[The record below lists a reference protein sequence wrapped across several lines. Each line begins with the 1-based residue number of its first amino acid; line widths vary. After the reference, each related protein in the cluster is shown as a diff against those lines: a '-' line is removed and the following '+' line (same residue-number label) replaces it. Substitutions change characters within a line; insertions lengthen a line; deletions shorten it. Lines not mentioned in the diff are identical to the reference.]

1 MKLKYSVKLGEV
13 FMFRFLIVLSIST
26 LFYVDEALAQQN
38 ITVTAS
44 VPLKGKCKNDRP
56 RSSKVTDE
64 ALKQAKELVIKNY
77 ASGFNQS
84 KASAYSQKQGEIL
97 QNIDNYLLG
106 YNVTD
111 QYCNIEG
118 RTFSLSIRASVN
130 ENTLNGLINSMS
142 VAKNVNRSQKSLI
155 VSMFVAREVEQIQQY
170 DAKVFKRVDQDNFS
184 SETDSIQASGAG
196 AEVNSAQK
204 SSQSV
209 TTGGSTTQ
217 RSDKIE
223 YIVSDMGSDLDKT
236 VSKVLTQSGFRV
248 APAFAVQRRSGG
260 QFDIAAMKNDFGS
273 ANEISPENMDNA
285 AMALQGMN
293 VPYFAVATLD
303 IGSKKKDTVTGNFQ
317 VTVSVT
323 GTVYQVDGFFPEVV
337 ASVGP
342 VQYSALGADQT
353 TARRNALSIAA
364 EKSTAEIVDTLNA
377 AGIY

>member
-26 LFYVDEALAQQN
+26 LLCVDGVLAQQN

-44 VPLKGKCKNDRP
+44 VPLKGKCKDDRP

-130 ENTLNGLINSMS
+130 ENALNGLINSMS

-155 VSMFVAREVEQIQQY
+155 VSMFVAREVEKIQQY

-184 SETDSIQASGAG
+184 SETESIEASGAG
-196 AEVNSAQK
+196 AAVN
-204 SSQSV
+204 
-209 TTGGSTTQ
+209 
-217 RSDKIE
+217 
-223 YIVSDMGSDLDKT
+223 
-236 VSKVLTQSGFRV
+236 V
-248 APAFAVQRRSGG
+248 A
-260 QFDIAAMKNDFGS
+260 
-273 ANEISPENMDNA
+273 
-285 AMALQGMN
+285 
-293 VPYFAVATLD
+293 
-303 IGSKKKDTVTGNFQ
+303 
-317 VTVSVT
+317 
-323 GTVYQVDGFFPEVV
+323 
-337 ASVGP
+337 
-342 VQYSALGADQT
+342 
-353 TARRNALSIAA
+353 ARTR
-364 EKSTAEIVDTLNA
+364 
-377 AGIY
+377 

>member
-26 LFYVDEALAQQN
+26 LLYVDGVLAQQN

-44 VPLKGKCKNDRP
+44 VPLKGKCKDDRP

-84 KASAYSQKQGEIL
+84 KASAYLQKQGEIL

-130 ENTLNGLINSMS
+130 ENALNGLINSMS

-155 VSMFVAREVEQIQQY
+155 VSMFVAREVEKIQQY

-184 SETDSIQASGAG
+184 SETESIEASGAG
-196 AEVNSAQK
+196 AAVNSAQK

-273 ANEISPENMDNA
+273 ANEISPENLDNA

-303 IGSKKKDTVTGNFQ
+303 IGSKRKDTVTGNYQ

-353 TARRNALSIAA
+353 SARRNALSIAA